1 MNNSD
6 LSFSVVVNT
15 TDRAA
20 SLRTLLRAL
29 DHQSYPHFEVVVVV
43 GPTKDNTLEILA
55 EYGSRV
61 QVLRCARA
69 NLSMSRN
76 IGLAAASGDI
86 VAFIDDDAAPS
97 RNWLRQLRRIFA
109 DPNVAGSGGM
119 VYVVHPNQPVI
130 QHRLGV
136 GSAVAEQI
144 DVRSSLAEVFTPSA
158 CSSGIPPAV

>member
-69 NLSMSRN
+69 NLSKSRN

-119 VYVVHPNQPVI
+119 VYVVHPADASRRTAGN
-130 QHRLGV
+130 
-136 GSAVAEQI
+136 SAAT
-144 DVRSSLAEVFTPSA
+144 SAALPSLLALSTTIVSTM
-158 CSSGIPPAV
+158 